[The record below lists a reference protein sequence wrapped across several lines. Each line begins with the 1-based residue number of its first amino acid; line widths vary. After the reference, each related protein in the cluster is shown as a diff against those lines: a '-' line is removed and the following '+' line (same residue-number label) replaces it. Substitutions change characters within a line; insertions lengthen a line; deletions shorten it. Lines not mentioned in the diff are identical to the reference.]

1 MSPII
6 LKFQKNEITE
16 HFVYRNFSRSAK
28 GKNIKV
34 LDAISKDELRHYNMF
49 KKISGKDVAPDRL
62 KIFWYS
68 LMGAIFGI
76 TFASKLMEKGEVNA
90 QVNYGKAKKLVKN
103 ISAIIKD
110 EVKHEEALIAIIEEE
125 KLGYISSMVLGLN
138 DAIVEL
144 TGALAGFTFALQ
156 DTKVIGLAGFITGI
170 AAALSMAAA
179 EYMARKSDDD
189 GRNPIKAAFYTG
201 VVYILVVLILV
212 APYFLMKNYYAA
224 FGFTLVG
231 VFLIILVFSFF
242 VSVIRDTN
250 FKNTF
255 WEMTI
260 VCLGVSFIAFLIG
273 IGARKLL
280 NIQI

>member
-1 MSPII
+1 
-6 LKFQKNEITE
+6 
-16 HFVYRNFSRSAK
+16 
-28 GKNIKV
+28 
-34 LDAISKDELRHYNMF
+34 
-49 KKISGKDVAPDRL
+49 
-62 KIFWYS
+62 
-68 LMGAIFGI
+68 
-76 TFASKLMEKGEVNA
+76 MENGEANA
-90 QVNYGKAKKLVKN
+90 QVNYGKARKLLKN

-189 GRNPIKAAFYTG
+189 GRNPLKAAFYTG

-224 FGFTLVG
+224 FGFTLAG